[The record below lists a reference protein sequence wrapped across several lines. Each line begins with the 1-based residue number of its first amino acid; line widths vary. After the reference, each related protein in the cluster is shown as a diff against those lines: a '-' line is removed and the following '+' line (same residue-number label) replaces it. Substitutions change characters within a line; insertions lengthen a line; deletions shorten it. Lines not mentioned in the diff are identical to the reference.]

1 MKILHRD
8 VKPALGELRDDLL
21 GSFWVKGEV
30 GCWVIL
36 RAANNIYIYMKQVD
50 YFLYVSCHKTSG
62 VLKLPILVQMYG
74 KFEGFPLKNAFVW
87 VGFL

>member
-36 RAANNIYIYMKQVD
+36 RAANNIYIY
-50 YFLYVSCHKTSG
+50 
-62 VLKLPILVQMYG
+62 I
-74 KFEGFPLKNAFVW
+74 
-87 VGFL
+87 